1 MTEELR
7 KLLRSELSAER
18 PPPLGDLVDTA
29 VRDGRRIRRTRR
41 YAAVGAGTAV
51 AGVVALAVVL
61 SGTLAAPAPP
71 VPPAQAGDVVAS
83 APPAARPRSS
93 PEDSPPA
100 AVAETA
106 RAQLG
111 NVVRVKP
118 NGKPA
123 PATPQ
128 AMLVLLR
135 ELLPP
140 GRTSNYA
147 KAAGGALHV
156 QMFLDQGYGPG
167 MVRVSISG
175 FPPPGGGPTR
185 AGPPRISV
193 ERLPDNCIQS
203 LTVDALFPDGTDVRA
218 DVASCL
224 AWNGVTNTA
233 ATPPLTEG
241 QASKLVANPR
251 WGLTMDASLVMVGA
265 KQFPDVP
272 TFG

>member
-7 KLLRSELSAER
+7 KLLRSELGAER

-29 VRDGRRIRRTRR
+29 VRDGRRIRRVRR
-41 YAAVGAGTAV
+41 FAVAGGGTAV
-51 AGVVALAVVL
+51 AGVVALAVAL
-61 SGTLAAPAPP
+61 SGTLAAPAPRSAP
-71 VPPAQAGDVVAS
+71 PPAQAGDV
-83 APPAARPRSS
+83 APPAAS
-93 PEDSPPA
+93 PLPVFPEPA
-100 AVAETA
+100 T
-106 RAQLG
+106 AQLG
-111 NVVRVKP
+111 PVSPVKP

-123 PATPQ
+123 PATPE

-140 GRTSNYA
+140 GRTSDYA
-147 KAAGGALHV
+147 KAAGGDLHV
-156 QMFLDQGYGPG
+156 QMFLDQGSGPG

-175 FPPPGGGPTR
+175 FPRPGGGPTR
-185 AGPPRISV
+185 LGRPKISV
-193 ERLPDNCIQS
+193 EKLPDNCIQS

-233 ATPPLTEG
+233 ATRPLTEG
-241 QASKLVANPR
+241 QASKLVANPG
-251 WGLTMDASLVMVGA
+251 WGLTMDASLVLAGGTM
-265 KQFPDVP
+265 FHDVP